1 MNKKGFRCVFGGAD
15 HVEVEFSCKWGL
27 PSSCLAV
34 CSNAGISVVA
44 LFIIQRYSASSM
56 VIVAALSLPVTELVF
71 NIPGLSE
78 KPNWTWELFVGL
90 ALIVGGNAI
99 HRSSRQSRPHGEADK
114 HHQALPEEAFYNNED
129 GGGGDEIIN
138 DGGP

>member
-1 MNKKGFRCVFGGAD
+1 M
-15 HVEVEFSCKWGL
+15 EVEYSCKWGL

-44 LFIIQRYSASSM
+44 LFLIQRYSASSM

-71 NIPGLSE
+71 NIPGLSD

-99 HRSSRQSRPHGEADK
+99 HRSSRHSRAHHDGDADK
-114 HHQALPEEAFYNNED
+114 HHQALPEEAFFSNNEGSA
-129 GGGGDEIIN
+129 GGEDEIIN